1 MFARS
6 RRFTCSNDDSKEEND
21 DSTEFIRVIGTE
33 VYFCGEVS
41 QETVL
46 ELNVAL
52 RKLQRD
58 LIVKCA
64 DLGIEPPEI
73 TLYINSSGGCVF
85 SGLSAMDHIRTMRI
99 PVTTVVDGC
108 CCSAATFMLLGGH
121 NRLMKENSFVLIHQ
135 ITNTFWGKF
144 EEMKD
149 DMETVSKL
157 MEHIKN
163 IYRRETKVTES
174 KLKKF
179 MKRDIYLNS
188 EECIRY
194 GIVNG
199 FFPLVL
205 KSVPEDENE
214 DENDE

>member
-1 MFARS
+1 MS
-6 RRFTCSNDDSKEEND
+6 VKLRRFTCSSDDSKEEND
-21 DSTEFIRVIGTE
+21 DSEFIKVVGNE

-58 LIVKCA
+58 LIIKCA
-64 DLGIEPPEI
+64 DLGIDPPEI

-157 MEHIKN
+157 MDHIKN
-163 IYRRETKVTES
+163 IYRRETKITES

-194 GIVNG
+194 GIVSG

-205 KSVPEDENE
+205 KPVPEDENE